1 MQNLDKDIQMLAKT
15 ELFEDFTL
23 EGIRQILQCSGGAF
37 KEYKKGQSIFKE
49 DDKPEFLYIMIKGQ
63 LLLTKTYFSGRRIVI
78 SEIHDSETFG
88 ILIRHKEEE
97 SYWYDAIALENCKV
111 FAIPWKFFFQ
121 FCTSSCEYHRQ
132 LIKNLVTVYSDSC
145 VYKMK
150 NSHVLSGITLEA
162 KIAYLMFELS
172 DENGG
177 LDFKMNREELA
188 DYLGTTRPSL
198 SRSLM
203 KLQKEGYIEIN
214 KSKVKILDFDGLEAI
229 CHR

>member
-1 MQNLDKDIQMLAKT
+1 
-15 ELFEDFTL
+15 
-23 EGIRQILQCSGGAF
+23 
-37 KEYKKGQSIFKE
+37 
-49 DDKPEFLYIMIKGQ
+49 MIKGQ